1 MKKETTNE
9 IQNYFT
15 DEVREQISGMTSS
28 DMKDILRGLEG
39 TPVWVAIL
47 KYTQERIGTVQGS
60 FLTLDPVNEPTK
72 IARYQGAITG
82 MLDLQDAVLNLKF
95 DSERKMNKDKVDEEN
110 KNDLGGAYGKY

>member
-1 MKKETTNE
+1 MKKETTND

-15 DEVREQISGMTSS
+15 DEIREQINGMSS
-28 DMKDILRGLEG
+28 ADMKDILKGLEG
-39 TPVWVAIL
+39 TPIWIAIL

-60 FLTLDPVNEPTK
+60 FLSLDPVKEPTK

-95 DSERKMNKDKVDEEN
+95 GAEKSINKEKLDEEN
-110 KNDLGGAYGKY
+110 KNDLGGAYGMV